1 MSIQKGNIN
10 SYDIFDDDSENS
22 DKEQNSEPAEV
33 YRNGNWEKYMI
44 GDLEMGELVEV
55 KVDGTFPAD
64 LILIDSDEDGSCF
77 IETGTLD
84 GEKTLKMNNSSHVI
98 NFHIKKNKLGRKRK
112 EEINEGVHSKKKK
125 DNMRSK
131 IMTHF
136 SNFVISFLNDYGKK
150 FYPEEKND
158 FFKKVDYKLRKKVN
172 IDSINKIMQ
181 ITLREF
187 CELKVSTKNKDC
199 ENLNLNSLHL
209 LSNYFEDNFFDIKLY
224 DFYTNFYLSK
234 DIEKLERYYGITK
247 KTKNFECLL
256 EKNKN
261 EIEYKNALK
270 ETGYTLIEFA
280 NQKSENKIFIFNQN
294 FNDLKER
301 KEFEFMKY
309 GCHLD
314 ECQDN
319 LITNQ
324 FSEEAISNFNPL
336 INSDSPL
343 INLHENEK
351 INSLDGDDEN
361 TLKDFLFYNNNE
373 TLFNPE

>member
-10 SYDIFDDDSENS
+10 SYEIFDDD
-22 DKEQNSEPAEV
+22 
-33 YRNGNWEKYMI
+33 
-44 GDLEMGELVEV
+44 
-55 KVDGTFPAD
+55 T
-64 LILIDSDEDGSCF
+64 ED
-77 IETGTLD
+77 
-84 GEKTLKMNNSSHVI
+84 NSSHTI
-98 NFHIKKNKLGRKRK
+98 NFQVERKQLGRKRTHTK
-112 EEINEGVHSKKKK
+112 YKK

-158 FFKKVDYKLRKKVN
+158 FFKKVDYKLRNKVN
-172 IDSINKIMQ
+172 ADSINNIMQ
-181 ITLREF
+181 KTLKEF
-187 CELKVSTKNKDC
+187 CKLKVSTKHKNC
-199 ENLNLNSLHL
+199 ENLNLNSLNL

-280 NQKSENKIFIFNQN
+280 NQKSVK
-294 FNDLKER
+294 DR
-301 KEFEFMKY
+301 KEFEFLKY
-309 GCHLD
+309 GSYDGCHLD

-343 INLHENEK
+343 I
-351 INSLDGDDEN
+351 D
-361 TLKDFLFYNNNE
+361 
-373 TLFNPE
+373 

>member
-10 SYDIFDDDSENS
+10 SYDIFDDD
-22 DKEQNSEPAEV
+22 
-33 YRNGNWEKYMI
+33 
-44 GDLEMGELVEV
+44 
-55 KVDGTFPAD
+55 T
-64 LILIDSDEDGSCF
+64 ED
-77 IETGTLD
+77 
-84 GEKTLKMNNSSHVI
+84 NSSHVI
-98 NFHIKKNKLGRKRK
+98 NFQVERKQLGRKRK
-112 EEINEGVHSKKKK
+112 EEINENITEKKNTKRIHSKKKK

-234 DIEKLERYYGITK
+234 DIEKLERYYGITNQ
-247 KTKNFECLL
+247 TKNFECLL

-261 EIEYKNALK
+261 EIEYKNALN
-270 ETGYTLIEFA
+270 ETGNTLIEFA
-280 NQKSENKIFIFNQN
+280 KVNQKSVKY
-294 FNDLKER
+294 R
-301 KEFEFMKY
+301 KEFEFLKY
-309 GCHLD
+309 GSYDGCHLD

-324 FSEEAISNFNPL
+324 YSEEAFSNFNPI

-351 INSLDGDDEN
+351 INSLDREDEN

-373 TLFNPE
+373 TLFNP

>member
-10 SYDIFDDDSENS
+10 FYDIFDDDDTE
-22 DKEQNSEPAEV
+22 E
-33 YRNGNWEKYMI
+33 
-44 GDLEMGELVEV
+44 
-55 KVDGTFPAD
+55 
-64 LILIDSDEDGSCF
+64 
-77 IETGTLD
+77 
-84 GEKTLKMNNSSHVI
+84 NSSHVI
-98 NFHIKKNKLGRKRK
+98 NFHIKKNNLGRKRK
-112 EEINEGVHSKKKK
+112 EEINENITEKKNTKRTHTKYKK

-172 IDSINKIMQ
+172 IDSINNIMKK
-181 ITLREF
+181 TLREF

-234 DIEKLERYYGITK
+234 DIEKLERYYGITNQ
-247 KTKNFECLL
+247 TKNFECLL

-280 NQKSENKIFIFNQN
+280 NQKSVK
-294 FNDLKER
+294 DR
-301 KEFEFMKY
+301 KEFEFLKY
-309 GCHLD
+309 GSYDGCHLD

-351 INSLDGDDEN
+351 INSLYGDDEN

-373 TLFNPE
+373 TLFNP

>member
-10 SYDIFDDDSENS
+10 SYEIFDDD
-22 DKEQNSEPAEV
+22 
-33 YRNGNWEKYMI
+33 
-44 GDLEMGELVEV
+44 
-55 KVDGTFPAD
+55 T
-64 LILIDSDEDGSCF
+64 ED
-77 IETGTLD
+77 
-84 GEKTLKMNNSSHVI
+84 NSSHTI
-98 NFHIKKNKLGRKRK
+98 NFQVERKQLGRKRK
-112 EEINEGVHSKKKK
+112 EEINENINEKKNTKRTHTKYKK

-158 FFKKVDYKLRKKVN
+158 FFKKVDYKLRKRVN
-172 IDSINKIMQ
+172 IDSINNIMKK
-181 ITLREF
+181 TLREF

-234 DIEKLERYYGITK
+234 DIEKLERYYGITNQ
-247 KTKNFECLL
+247 TKNFECLL

-309 GCHLD
+309 GSYD
-314 ECQDN
+314 ECKDN

-351 INSLDGDDEN
+351 MNSLYGGDEN
-361 TLKDFLFYNNNE
+361 TLKDFFFYNNNE

>member
-10 SYDIFDDDSENS
+10 SYEIFDDD
-22 DKEQNSEPAEV
+22 
-33 YRNGNWEKYMI
+33 
-44 GDLEMGELVEV
+44 
-55 KVDGTFPAD
+55 T
-64 LILIDSDEDGSCF
+64 ED
-77 IETGTLD
+77 
-84 GEKTLKMNNSSHVI
+84 NSSHTI
-98 NFHIKKNKLGRKRK
+98 NFQVERKQLGRKRTHTK
-112 EEINEGVHSKKKK
+112 YKK

-234 DIEKLERYYGITK
+234 DIEKLERYYGITNQ
-247 KTKNFECLL
+247 TKNFECLL

-309 GCHLD
+309 GSYD
-314 ECQDN
+314 ECKDN

-351 INSLDGDDEN
+351 MNSLYGGDEN
-361 TLKDFLFYNNNE
+361 TLKDFFFYNNNE

>member
-1 MSIQKGNIN
+1 
-10 SYDIFDDDSENS
+10 
-22 DKEQNSEPAEV
+22 
-33 YRNGNWEKYMI
+33 
-44 GDLEMGELVEV
+44 
-55 KVDGTFPAD
+55 
-64 LILIDSDEDGSCF
+64 
-77 IETGTLD
+77 
-84 GEKTLKMNNSSHVI
+84 
-98 NFHIKKNKLGRKRK
+98 
-112 EEINEGVHSKKKK
+112 
-125 DNMRSK
+125 MRSK

-172 IDSINKIMQ
+172 RDSINKIMKK
-181 ITLREF
+181 TLREF

-234 DIEKLERYYGITK
+234 DIEKLERYYGITNQ
-247 KTKNFECLL
+247 TKNFERLL

-280 NQKSENKIFIFNQN
+280 KVNQ
-294 FNDLKER
+294 DR
-301 KEFEFMKY
+301 KEFKFWKY
-309 GCHLD
+309 ESYD
-314 ECQDN
+314 ECKDN

-351 INSLDGDDEN
+351 MNSLYGGDEN

>member
-10 SYDIFDDDSENS
+10 SYDIFDDD
-22 DKEQNSEPAEV
+22 
-33 YRNGNWEKYMI
+33 
-44 GDLEMGELVEV
+44 
-55 KVDGTFPAD
+55 T
-64 LILIDSDEDGSCF
+64 ED
-77 IETGTLD
+77 
-84 GEKTLKMNNSSHVI
+84 NSSHVI
-98 NFHIKKNKLGRKRK
+98 NFQVERKQLGRKRK
-112 EEINEGVHSKKKK
+112 EEINENITEKKNRKRIHSKYKK

-158 FFKKVDYKLRKKVN
+158 FFKKVDYKLRKRVN
-172 IDSINKIMQ
+172 IDSINNIMKK
-181 ITLREF
+181 TLREF

-234 DIEKLERYYGITK
+234 DIEKLERYYGITNQ
-247 KTKNFECLL
+247 TKNFECLL

-309 GCHLD
+309 GSYD
-314 ECQDN
+314 ECKDN

-351 INSLDGDDEN
+351 MNSLYGGDEN
-361 TLKDFLFYNNNE
+361 TLKDFFFYNNNE

>member
-10 SYDIFDDDSENS
+10 SYDIFDDD
-22 DKEQNSEPAEV
+22 
-33 YRNGNWEKYMI
+33 
-44 GDLEMGELVEV
+44 
-55 KVDGTFPAD
+55 T
-64 LILIDSDEDGSCF
+64 ED
-77 IETGTLD
+77 
-84 GEKTLKMNNSSHVI
+84 NSSDVI
-98 NFHIKKNKLGRKRK
+98 NFQVERKQLGRKRK
-112 EEINEGVHSKKKK
+112 EEINENITEKKNTKRIHSKIKK

-172 IDSINKIMQ
+172 RDSINKIMKK
-181 ITLREF
+181 TLREF

-234 DIEKLERYYGITK
+234 DIEKLERYYGITNQ
-247 KTKNFECLL
+247 TKNFECLL

-270 ETGYTLIEFA
+270 KTGYTLIEFA
-280 NQKSENKIFIFNQN
+280 NQKSVK
-294 FNDLKER
+294 DR
-301 KEFEFMKY
+301 KEFEFLKY
-309 GCHLD
+309 GSYDGCHLD

-351 INSLDGDDEN
+351 INSLYGDDEN

-373 TLFNPE
+373 TLFNP